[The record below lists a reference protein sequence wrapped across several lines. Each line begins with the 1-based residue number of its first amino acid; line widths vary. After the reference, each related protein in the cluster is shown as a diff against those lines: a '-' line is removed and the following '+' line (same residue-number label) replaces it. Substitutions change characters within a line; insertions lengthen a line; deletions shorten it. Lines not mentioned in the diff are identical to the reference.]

1 MARAPEGILGASPE
15 GGRRPFGEYRKGE
28 EQRMDAKF
36 KDSRTLANIMS
47 AYAGESQA
55 YTKYRIMADKA
66 KKDGYEQIAAIF
78 EETARN
84 EKTHA
89 GIWLEYIHGGQL
101 KETKD
106 NLKDAQ
112 AGEHFEWTEMYKNY
126 AEEAKREGYTEI
138 ASRMELIAKV
148 EKDHD
153 ERYGALIQNL
163 ENSKVFKKDGQQ
175 VWICRNCGYIHV
187 GDAAPMVCP
196 LCRHPQAF
204 FELKAE
210 NY

>member
-1 MARAPEGILGASPE
+1 
-15 GGRRPFGEYRKGE
+15 
-28 EQRMDAKF
+28 MDEKF

-126 AEEAKREGYTEI
+126 AEEAKREGYSEI
-138 ASRMELIAKV
+138 AARMELIAKV

-163 ENSKVFKKDGQQ
+163 ESSKVFKKEGQQ

-187 GDAAPMVCP
+187 GDAAPMACP

-204 FELKAE
+204 FELKAQ